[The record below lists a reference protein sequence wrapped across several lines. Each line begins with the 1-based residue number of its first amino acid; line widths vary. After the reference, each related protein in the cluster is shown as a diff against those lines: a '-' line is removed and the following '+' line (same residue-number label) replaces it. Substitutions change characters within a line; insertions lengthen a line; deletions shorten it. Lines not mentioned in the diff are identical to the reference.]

1 LFFFLAIIPASE
13 YSTLEHVLQIH
24 NNHSKQLS
32 LDNYDEYESPVYTH
46 VENMKTGVSILPF
59 TIGNATNVKCSPRFS
74 LRKLIEE
81 YSWKLILFS
90 LFLFKDLNLPNFLIA
105 YRLFHSTLFAICIIL
120 VLILYSFIYNAIYQR
135 RRARTRKFSSYRR
148 ILHSYIIN
156 NKREGKR
163 IHRHSL
169 LAYLCCYCCNKIHMK
184 SSQQSRLHQSSN
196 DQRKK
201 KYSQHEKTF
210 ISKKKPEQILLEVKG
225 ARGKRYSAASMT
237 SMTYLTSGVWDEAS
251 PTNLIRSRINS
262 IAATTYCGTEHSSTS
277 RPSTSTEDSFDQATK
292 LATIN
297 NTASQLRSLA
307 PPNSIYLTVPGQQT
321 ILSSNSNEIHNKDN
335 QLNDIELSNNVSQG
349 TNLLHPT
356 NVRKS
361 SNTLSIRQQQQR
373 TSDASVQQRK
383 VSFSKYFV

>member
-1 LFFFLAIIPASE
+1 
-13 YSTLEHVLQIH
+13 
-24 NNHSKQLS
+24 
-32 LDNYDEYESPVYTH
+32 
-46 VENMKTGVSILPF
+46 
-59 TIGNATNVKCSPRFS
+59 
-74 LRKLIEE
+74 
-81 YSWKLILFS
+81 
-90 LFLFKDLNLPNFLIA
+90 
-105 YRLFHSTLFAICIIL
+105 
-120 VLILYSFIYNAIYQR
+120 
-135 RRARTRKFSSYRR
+135 
-148 ILHSYIIN
+148 
-156 NKREGKR
+156 
-163 IHRHSL
+163 
-169 LAYLCCYCCNKIHMK
+169 MK